1 MGLRSIRERVSSIH
15 GTVQVQSA
23 PGHGTR
29 LIVQVPTKTEKETEM
44 ASHNHNHH
52 NGISI
57 LIVDDHEVVR
67 NGIRSY
73 LETLTE
79 FNVIGEAA
87 SGEEALKLV
96 SEHIPD
102 IVLLDL
108 IMPGMDGVETT
119 RRIKQIS
126 PRTQIVVLTSYHED
140 VHIFPALKGGGD
152 FLYFER
158 YENGEARGCLAPRR
172 TKGSDAA
179 SVGGGARVLQNI
191 RSDNSE
197 EQPLFTELTER
208 ELDVLRLIAN
218 GMTNSQIAEKLVIS
232 EYTVKGHVSN
242 ILSKLHL
249 ADRTQVAVY
258 AWQRGLVN
266 GSKWERNK

>member
-1 MGLRSIRERVSSIH
+1 
-15 GTVQVQSA
+15 
-23 PGHGTR
+23 
-29 LIVQVPTKTEKETEM
+29 M
-44 ASHNHNHH
+44 ASNNHNPSKY
-52 NGISI
+52 ISI
-57 LIVDDHEVVR
+57 VIVDDHEVVR

-73 LETLTE
+73 LEKLTQ
-79 FNVIGEAA
+79 FQVVGEAA
-87 SGEEALKLV
+87 SGEEAIKLV

-126 PRTQIVVLTSYHED
+126 PRTQVVVLTSYHED
-140 VHIFPALKGGGD
+140 VHIFPALKAGAISYILKD
-152 FLYFER
+152 MKMEKLV
-158 YENGEARGCLAPRR
+158 EALHR
-172 TKGSDAA
+172 AA
-179 SVGGGARVLQNI
+179 QKEVTLHPLVAARVLQNI
-191 RSDNSE
+191 RSDNADD
-197 EQPLFTELTER
+197 QPLFTELTDR

-266 GSKWERNK
+266 REQMTKK